1 MQSEQ
6 FSLEVGHLAPKS
18 PEIFEQLA
26 SGHVFAF
33 IFHEPGFFEQKKTA
47 WHPPHRKENHPPTT
61 GPDFICKKITPR
73 ALGDGHCYTPPLRGY
88 FFRRRG
94 LKMATFT
101 RKWAWSA
108 GTGAHRPPRGIRQGQ
123 ESILVQLPRS
133 PIQRPLVSEMISEE
147 LCRLGVCR
155 TTHQPCMGDGWRPA
169 TQKRFSESGG
179 RALFLGFTS
188 GPWGCDTDLGTA
200 HHSGTTR

>member
-1 MQSEQ
+1 MNNFPWRLVTWRRNHQKFLNNWQ
-6 FSLEVGHLAPKS
+6 VDMSLLS
-18 PEIFEQLA
+18 SFTNLA
-26 SGHVFAF
+26 SLSKKKQ
-33 IFHEPGFFEQKKTA
+33 PGT
-47 WHPPHRKENHPPTT
+47 PPTARKT
-61 GPDFICKKITPR
+61 TLLPLDQILFAKKSHPGPWGMGTVIP
-73 ALGDGHCYTPPLRGY
+73 PPLRGC

-133 PIQRPLVSEMISEE
+133 PIQRPLVPEMISEE